1 MTDLERALA
10 GDKNLAGT
18 DLRDA
23 DLRDADL
30 RDADLRDADLR
41 DADLRSAFLENC
53 DLRGANLRGASLGGA
68 DIGGARLEGTNL
80 SGAHFDY
87 YDLVA
92 EDLAGVTYDA
102 TTVWPEDWPRGLTP
116 PRQNRPARYRD
127 NSTASDVNKF
137 FGALAS
143 GVSDGAIKKG
153 LEYFVRG
160 QREDGEAFLRPYM
173 SEVPASRR
181 KEIFDAADKL
191 RVKPGEDYR
200 SAAVQKYLTD
210 VLVPW
215 FRKTLAATR

>member
-1 MTDLERALA
+1 MRRTRKNYSQNDLDLALA
-10 GDKNLAGT
+10 GAK
-18 DLRDA
+18 DLIRA
-23 DLRDADL
+23 DLTEADL
-30 RDADLRDADLR
+30 T
-41 DADLRSAFLENC
+41 
-53 DLRGANLRGASLGGA
+53 GANLTGA
-68 DIGGARLEGTNL
+68 DLYGADLTDAILTDAILTNVKY
-80 SGAHFDY
+80 DY
-87 YDLVA
+87 S
-92 EDLAGVTYDA
+92 TI
-102 TTVWPEDWPRGLTP
+102 WPEGFTP

-137 FGALAS
+137 FGALGS